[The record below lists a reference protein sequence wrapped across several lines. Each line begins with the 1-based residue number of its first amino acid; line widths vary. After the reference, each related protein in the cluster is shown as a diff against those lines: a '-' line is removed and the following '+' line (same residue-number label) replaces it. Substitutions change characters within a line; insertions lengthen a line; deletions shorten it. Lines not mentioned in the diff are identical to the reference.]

1 MASPSSTSASSSS
14 DKHVLEL
21 MDACESYAGLR
32 VELAQKLSAGMFQ
45 LAQAR
50 KHGKMTLSADD
61 VSREDFEARL
71 VLGAVS
77 SSGSSSSSSSG
88 GLAVVENSG
97 DGMDSL
103 MMFTALPP
111 PALRRAQALFAD
123 ATRVAAALAQRV
135 RDIDRILQS

>member
-77 SSGSSSSSSSG
+77 SSGSSSSSGG

-135 RDIDRILQS
+135 RDIDRTLQS